1 MPVLLRRS
9 LLGFTLIELLVVLAI
24 VALLATLAL
33 PRYVQNVELGK
44 EVVLADNLRR
54 LRDSIDQFY
63 GDHGRYPD
71 SLQELVDRH
80 YLRALPVDP
89 VTGTSDGWIIEAPPA
104 DFGGQVYDVRSS
116 APGQTRD
123 GRPFGEL

>member
-1 MPVLLRRS
+1 MHLPIQRNARA
-9 LLGFTLIELLVVLAI
+9 FTLIELLVVLGI

-89 VTGTSDGWIIEAPPA
+89 VTGRSDGWIIEAPSE
-104 DFGGQVYDVRSS
+104 DFAGQVFDVRSS
-116 APGQTRD
+116 AAGVTRD
-123 GRPFGEL
+123 GRSFGEL